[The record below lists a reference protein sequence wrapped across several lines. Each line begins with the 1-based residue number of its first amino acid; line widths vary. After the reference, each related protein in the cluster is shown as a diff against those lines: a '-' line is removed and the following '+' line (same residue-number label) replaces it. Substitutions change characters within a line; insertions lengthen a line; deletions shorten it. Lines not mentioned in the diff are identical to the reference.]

1 MSDLDIEIY
10 DLSNDAVMKEFD
22 QLLGR
27 MKQFTQHL
35 DTTLLEKRNQL
46 ITDKQRHHL
55 QVHNLTTD
63 QNKLMNDIAS
73 LQQAESKTR
82 AQLDLATQQLQVQKS
97 KIDDL
102 LEKQQQLASLKASLV
117 SEITQLNDTIDTNKT
132 QLAQASANIS
142 KQSKRDLPEL
152 MKFETYL
159 GLKIESTSI
168 DLLKFIFTNIDPQD
182 CDREFWIELN
192 VGLDVYKL
200 GKSLPDLSA
209 DIIQLLQDEFNEH
222 KELVKFLKTTRNL
235 FKDLV

>member
-10 DLSNDAVMKEFD
+10 DLSNDSVMKEFD
-22 QLLGR
+22 QLLAT

-35 DTTLLEKRNQL
+35 DTTLLEKRNHL

-55 QVHNLTTD
+55 QVHNLTTE

-73 LQQAESKTR
+73 LQHAESNTK
-82 AQLDLATQQLQVQKS
+82 AQLELATHQLQIQKS

-102 LEKQQQLASLKASLV
+102 IAKQQQLATVKASLV
-117 SEITQLNDTIDTNKT
+117 SEITQLNDTIDSSKI
-132 QLAQASANIS
+132 QLTQASANVI
-142 KQSKRDLPEL
+142 KQSKRDFPEL

-168 DLLKFIFTNIDPQD
+168 DLLKFIFTNIDPHD

-200 GKSLPDLSA
+200 GKSLPDLSQ
-209 DIIQLLQDEFNEH
+209 DIIHLLQDEFNEH
-222 KELVKFLKTTRNL
+222 KELVKFLKTARNL